1 MGIQVAMNT
10 YLRQHPDHPK
20 SRGGSLD
27 LSQLFASDE
36 QSANMYNFSN
46 DIHLP
51 PDIDHHQNG
60 SRNEYNYAQTNNAM
74 NNGNYQSDEYGAYH
88 MNGGQHHRRLDT
100 EQKILVATQ
109 LSSQQNE
116 FDQQLDGYRKEIES
130 LKSELKEKEEEN
142 ERLKIENK
150 SLATQS
156 REIQNDWDR
165 MSGYMTSI
173 LTEVQYI
180 EEQRNNGQEITTPTP
195 KLHNIFEAIQ
205 NTLSQDARQKNIYQN
220 VA

>member
-1 MGIQVAMNT
+1 MG
-10 YLRQHPDHPK
+10 
-20 SRGGSLD
+20 
-27 LSQLFASDE
+27 
-36 QSANMYNFSN
+36 ANMYNFSN

-60 SRNEYNYAQTNNAM
+60 LHGDGRRGSTELDEIQNGTRQSDDDPVDDDDENDDSEDMYDDNNDNGSRNEYNYAQTNNTM

-142 ERLKIENK
+142 ERLKNENK
-150 SLATQS
+150 SLATQ
-156 REIQNDWDR
+156 
-165 MSGYMTSI
+165 
-173 LTEVQYI
+173 
-180 EEQRNNGQEITTPTP
+180 
-195 KLHNIFEAIQ
+195 
-205 NTLSQDARQKNIYQN
+205 
-220 VA
+220 